1 MNFFKP
7 IEDIRYWVISGIVL
21 VLIAVALV
29 LLWCWDTPKMKRKRV
44 FLALRK
50 NQEYVELVSQFN
62 DQQIILKTVVDAEME
77 IEEQIDNI
85 MSILCYMPPK
95 ERKEQENFMDTDLR
109 SKWVRLQ
116 KQEGQ
121 LKERIDGIADKLTEL
136 WNKTAEEMDNER
148 SKKN

>member
-1 MNFFKP
+1 MKIFEP
-7 IEDIRYWVISGIVL
+7 ITDMRYWIIASIVL
-21 VLIAVALV
+21 VLIAATLV
-29 LLWCWDTPKMKRKRV
+29 LLWYWDTPKMKRKRV

-77 IEEQIDNI
+77 IEEHIDNI

-109 SKWVRLQ
+109 PKWVRLQ